1 MFPLTIFLLAL
12 ASAVAD
18 PVSTAIDSYNNVNS
32 YRVTLRSKSANSS
45 EVIRYNYKKPG
56 FVRMEFIK
64 PHNGAVLVYNPINKK
79 AKLRPFG
86 LLKPFILTLSPDSS
100 LIKSPTGHRVDASDI
115 GELLKTVKRLQEMG
129 MTEIL
134 GDEAIGERASMKI
147 KVEGVNDHTVDGIHR
162 YLLWLDRKTSLPI
175 KASSYDKNGGLI
187 EEVLMDDL
195 ETNVELPESLFSL

>member
-1 MFPLTIFLLAL
+1 MLSPIFIFLAL
-12 ASAVAD
+12 TSSTAD
-18 PVSTAIDSYNNVNS
+18 PVSVAIESYKRVDSYQ
-32 YRVTLRSKSANSS
+32 VTLRSKSTEST
-45 EVIRYNYKKPG
+45 EVIRYIYKKPG

-64 PHNGAVLVYNPINKK
+64 PYNGAVLVYNPIKKK

-129 MTEIL
+129 ITEIL
-134 GDEAIGERASMKI
+134 GDEAIGERASVKI

-175 KASSYDKNGGLI
+175 KALSYDKNGNLI